1 MTQGS
6 CQKNVSFPLTR
17 IRTSGQS
24 GPGSA
29 LPFWT
34 QQTCVLKNVP
44 TRSITEESHP
54 FVAPAIGGCVQL
66 NSTVA
71 LVLNTLRCLL
81 YELEVRH
88 IASQEVADHV
98 VR

>member
-1 MTQGS
+1 M
-6 CQKNVSFPLTR
+6 
-17 IRTSGQS
+17 
-24 GPGSA
+24 
-29 LPFWT
+29 
-34 QQTCVLKNVP
+34 
-44 TRSITEESHP
+44 
-54 FVAPAIGGCVQL
+54 QL

-81 YELEVRH
+81 YELKVHH